1 MINAYYFVYI
11 DLKFYINIA
20 SVILWKSCH
29 LTTHCL
35 FFFFPASI
43 SLSSRCKELVAM
55 SSSDFQMSLVI
66 SVWWHNSC
74 RLWIYSISRVLVV
87 RFINPPDKNWLLQR
101 WSHPHFRMALAL
113 KRLQLG
119 PKVPTQVVVPSSF
132 SVILWLYLAEL
143 AIWSKYRW
151 ES

>member
-1 MINAYYFVYI
+1 
-11 DLKFYINIA
+11 
-20 SVILWKSCH
+20 
-29 LTTHCL
+29 
-35 FFFFPASI
+35 
-43 SLSSRCKELVAM
+43 
-55 SSSDFQMSLVI
+55 
-66 SVWWHNSC
+66 
-74 RLWIYSISRVLVV
+74 
-87 RFINPPDKNWLLQR
+87 
-101 WSHPHFRMALAL
+101 MALAL